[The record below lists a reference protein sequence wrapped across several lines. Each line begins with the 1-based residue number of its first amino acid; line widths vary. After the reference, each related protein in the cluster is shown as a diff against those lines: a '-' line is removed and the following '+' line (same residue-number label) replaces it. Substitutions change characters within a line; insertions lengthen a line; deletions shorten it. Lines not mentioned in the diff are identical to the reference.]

1 MRGCKR
7 TASVSKTC
15 LDRLAFAAIRFA
27 EQGGGLESGRSK
39 GEGELAA
46 RCPDGIE
53 T

>member
-1 MRGCKR
+1 MQKN
-7 TASVSKTC
+7 SVSKTC
-15 LDRLAFAAIRFA
+15 LDRLSFAAIRFA
-27 EQGGGLESGRSK
+27 EQGGGLERRSK

>member
-1 MRGCKR
+1 MRGYKR